1 MHRALFRVDA
11 GPQIG
16 LGHLQRSLA
25 LAGALKNLGV
35 DSIFVTNLN
44 DNGGHLIARQG
55 FDSMPLRRTESWTSD
70 DLTGTL
76 EIATRQDCGAIIVD
90 SHVVG
95 ERYLTEAK
103 NIGSFVVVRDDLALY
118 PFTCD
123 IVFNGNADGPRLP
136 YQSSSSDTVFLLG
149 TEFIVMRQ
157 EFQALPERTRNVGVE
172 SVLVVL
178 GGADHHNLM
187 PRILRTL
194 DELPGDFDVTAVIG
208 PYFTNPAEIQ
218 SEAEHARRSIKL
230 VSDPEFISELMIE
243 ADLAISAG
251 GQTLY
256 ELATSGCPTVAIRT
270 ASNQDGQLQVLEDLG
285 FVRSAGKAE
294 SDDVTYRTAD
304 LLSDLLSNVGAR
316 AEMRAIGQQLVDGKG
331 AHRVATEIFEGAFSL
346 VPIKRGKG

>member
-11 GPQIG
+11 GSNIG

-35 DSIFVTNLN
+35 DSIFVTDQN
-44 DNGGHLIARQG
+44 DRGGHLIARYG
-55 FDSMPLRRTESWTSD
+55 FDPMPLRRTESWTLD

-103 NIGSFVVVRDDLALY
+103 NTGSFVVVRDDLALY
-118 PFTCD
+118 PFTCN
-123 IVFNGNADGPRLP
+123 IVFNGNADGPSLP
-136 YQSSSSDTVFLLG
+136 YQSSSGDTVFLLG
-149 TEFIVMRQ
+149 TEFIVLRQ
-157 EFQALPERTRNVGVE
+157 EFQTLPERTRNGRVANIM
-172 SVLVVL
+172 VVL

-187 PRILRTL
+187 PRILSTL
-194 DELPGDFDVTAVIG
+194 YKLPGDFDVTAVIG
-208 PYFTNPAEIQ
+208 PYFTN
-218 SEAEHARRSIKL
+218 EADIRSAAQHAKRSIKL

-256 ELATSGCPTVAIRT
+256 ELATLGCPTIAIRT
-270 ASNQDGQLQVLEDLG
+270 ASNQDGQLKVLEDVG
-285 FVRSAGKAE
+285 FVRSAGDAE
-294 SDDVTYRTAD
+294 SDDVMYRTAE
-304 LLSDLLSNVGAR
+304 LLSDLLSNAGAR
-316 AEMRAIGQQLVDGKG
+316 AKMRAIGQRLVDGKG
-331 AHRVATEIFEGAFSL
+331 AQRVATEIFEGAFSL
-346 VPIKRGKG
+346 VPN